1 MVNDI
6 LSHAALLNYV
16 RVVRQH
22 TAVDSHQDL
31 LSCRAE
37 RLEMGGTRVLEE
49 ALNSIDC
56 KACKAAFA
64 IKAIKLK
71 KAGRQINTDL

>member
-31 LSCRAE
+31 LNYSRE
-37 RLEMGGTRVLEE
+37 RLEMDGYKQRL
-49 ALNSIDC
+49 
-56 KACKAAFA
+56 
-64 IKAIKLK
+64 
-71 KAGRQINTDL
+71 